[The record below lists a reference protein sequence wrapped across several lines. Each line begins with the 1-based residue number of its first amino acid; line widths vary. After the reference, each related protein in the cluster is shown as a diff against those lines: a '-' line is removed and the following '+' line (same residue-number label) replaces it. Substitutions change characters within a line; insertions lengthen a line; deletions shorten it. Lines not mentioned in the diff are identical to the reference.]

1 MKLAKICGHFV
12 VVVYGSVFIV
22 ETLTEAVNILKGGI
36 LCATYVLSLQ
46 VV

>member
-22 ETLTEAVNILKGGI
+22 KSLSGAIDILKGAFYAQCT
-36 LCATYVLSLQ
+36 L
-46 VV
+46 